1 MYFVALFCIG
11 FGVFSYA
18 GKPNRHVV
26 CRQSLLR
33 FMIKIMG
40 KWTLWFILYL
50 KILFWGI
57 VGWIDI
63 WKFKDR

>member
-18 GKPNRHVV
+18 GKLNRHVV

-63 WKFKDR
+63 CKFKDR